1 MNLNCKDMP
10 CPQPVLEL
18 KKALENL
25 PDDGV
30 IEIELNSISSV
41 ENCRRFALSQGCTA
55 SEEKDRDGI
64 TVMKIIKGFGCN
76 ISNQKSE
83 EKFLNRTIFIKT
95 DRIGVGELG
104 KKLMHGFL
112 KTTLEFEALPRYII
126 FVNEGVLLST
136 QQENSEIIEVLQALE
151 SRGVTIYSCG
161 LCLNALG
168 IDPASLSVG
177 EIGNAYDTMRILL
190 STDVVSL

>member
-30 IEIELNSISSV
+30 IQIELNSVSSV
-41 ENCRRFALSQGCTA
+41 ENCRRFAFSQGCTT
-55 SEEKDRDGI
+55 SEQKVHGI
-64 TVMKIIKGFGCN
+64 TVMKIVKGFGGDV
-76 ISNQKSE
+76 SNQKSE
-83 EKFLNRTIFIKT
+83 ERLLNRTIFIKT
-95 DRIGVGELG
+95 DRIGTGELG

-136 QQENSEIIEVLQALE
+136 QQENSEIIEVLQALA